1 MNGKNRDFN
10 GQKCPAC
17 GRNFDQDD
25 DIVVCPVC
33 GTPQHRSCWDERGE
47 CVNAARHAEG
57 YVWQPETPEYSAEP
71 HTEEQTQDRQNT
83 QICPVCGSENEPN
96 SLSCTNCGA
105 PLTAGGAQPFNPFFK
120 AGEAGN
126 PFLYGVTLDPESE
139 IDGAKVKDIACTVQ
153 SASARYIPKFKAM
166 AEKKKKISFNW
177 AAFFFSPY
185 WLFYRK
191 LWQAGLIFMGLMLA
205 VALPFTSKVEAF
217 TTAYQAYSEAIYT
230 SSQADVAAALE
241 KVMSAMI
248 PILPMLGI
256 QIVLH
261 IVAGFIANPLYKRS
275 VTAKVQKLRAAFPDD
290 RAFEAATMR
299 KGGTSILLAFASYIG
314 YYIIY
319 NLLLYAAELLIK

>member
-1 MNGKNRDFN
+1 M
-10 GQKCPAC
+10 
-17 GRNFDQDD
+17 
-25 DIVVCPVC
+25 
-33 GTPQHRSCWDERGE
+33 
-47 CVNAARHAEG
+47 
-57 YVWQPETPEYSAEP
+57 
-71 HTEEQTQDRQNT
+71 
-83 QICPVCGSENEPN
+83 
-96 SLSCTNCGA
+96 
-105 PLTAGGAQPFNPFFK
+105 
-120 AGEAGN
+120 
-126 PFLYGVTLDPESE
+126 TLDPESE

-191 LWQAGLIFMGLMLA
+191 LWQAGLIFMGLMLP

>member
-1 MNGKNRDFN
+1 MDFN

-57 YVWQPETPEYSAEP
+57 YVWQPETHEYSAEP
-71 HTEEQTQDRQNT
+71 HTEEQTQHGQNT

-217 TTAYQAYSEAIYT
+217 TTAYPAI
-230 SSQADVAAALE
+230 
-241 KVMSAMI
+241 I

-299 KGGTSILLAFASYIG
+299 RGGTSILLAFASYIG

>member
-1 MNGKNRDFN
+1 MDFN

-17 GRNFDQDD
+17 GRSFDHDD

-33 GTPQHRSCWDERGE
+33 GTPQHRACWDERGE
-47 CVNAARHAEG
+47 CVNASRHAEG
-57 YVWQPETPEYSAEP
+57 YVWQPEAAGYRAEP
-71 HTEEQTQDRQNT
+71 QPEEQTENKQGAQV
-83 QICPVCGSENEPN
+83 CPVCGAENNPN

-105 PLTAGGAQPFNPFFK
+105 PLTAGGAQPFNPFFN

-126 PFLYGVTLDPESE
+126 PFLYGVTIDPESE

-166 AEKKKKISFNW
+166 ADNKKKITFNW

-185 WLFYRK
+185 WLFFRK
-191 LWQAGLIFMGLMLA
+191 LWKTGLIFMGLMLA

-230 SSQADVAAALE
+230 SSQADITAALQNAA
-241 KVMSAMI
+241 SAMI

-256 QIVLH
+256 QLAMH
-261 IVAGFIANPLYKRS
+261 IIA
-275 VTAKVQKLRAAFPDD
+275 
-290 RAFEAATMR
+290 
-299 KGGTSILLAFASYIG
+299 
-314 YYIIY
+314 
-319 NLLLYAAELLIK
+319 

>member
-1 MNGKNRDFN
+1 MDFN

-17 GRNFDQDD
+17 GRSFDQDD

-248 PILPMLGI
+248 PTLPMLGI

>member
-1 MNGKNRDFN
+1 MDLN

-17 GRNFDQDD
+17 GRNFDHDD

-33 GTPQHRSCWDERGE
+33 GTPQHRACWDERGE
-47 CVNAARHAEG
+47 CVNASHHAEG
-57 YVWQPETPEYSAEP
+57 YVWQPEAAGYRAEP
-71 HTEEQTQDRQNT
+71 QPEEQTENKQGT
-83 QICPVCGSENEPN
+83 QVCPICGAENNPN

-105 PLTAGGAQPFNPFFK
+105 PLTAGGAQPFNPFFN

-126 PFLYGVTLDPESE
+126 PFLYGVTMDPESE

-166 AEKKKKISFNW
+166 ADDKKKITFNW

-185 WLFYRK
+185 WLFFRK
-191 LWQAGLIFMGLMLA
+191 LWKAGLIFMGLMLA

-230 SSQADVAAALE
+230 SAPAADVATALE
-241 KVMSAMI
+241 TAATAVM
-248 PILPMLGI
+248 PVLPMIGI

-261 IVAGFIANPLYKRS
+261 IVAGFIAHPLYTRS
-275 VTAKVQKLRAAFPDD
+275 VVAKVKKLRAEFPDD

-299 KGGTSILLAFASYIG
+299 KGGTSILLAFTGYIG
-314 YYIIY
+314 YYIVY
-319 NLLLYAAELLIK
+319 NLLLYLVEMLIK